1 MINSAFPILNLIDGW
16 LPGWIPGLVRICLW
30 GAASGAGM
38 LAIYS
43 ALSDQ
48 TAIGQLKRET
58 RKLRRRMLD
67 PKLEKSE
74 LLGLAG
80 RNITVSL
87 HLLVKTGVPAFLSA
101 LPVVVVVCWLSAY
114 QSHRVN
120 PDNSPVEVEILP
132 TAQGVTLSPNKVF
145 VREAQNIGLITGE
158 ESFQVRFIHN
168 GRLAYSGT
176 PGRRPTN
183 RVHKKLWWNALIGN
197 EVGYI
202 DSGSALEEIR
212 FHFPRKIFLDGM
224 PMWMSTWELPFF
236 LCLGVVALGIKI
248 VFGIK

>member
-1 MINSAFPILNLIDGW
+1 
-16 LPGWIPGLVRICLW
+16 
-30 GAASGAGM
+30 M

-58 RKLRRRMLD
+58 RELRCRMLD

-74 LLGLAG
+74 LFGLGG
-80 RNITVSL
+80 RNVTVAFR
-87 HLLVKTGVPAFLSA
+87 LLVKTGIPTLLSA

-120 PDNSPVEVEILP
+120 PDSGPVEVEILP
-132 TAQGVTLSPNKVF
+132 TAQGVILLPNKAF
-145 VREAQNIGLITGE
+145 VHEAKHVGLITGE
-158 ESFQVRFIHN
+158 ECSRVGFIYD
-168 GRLAYSGT
+168 GRLAYGGT
-176 PGRRPTN
+176 PGCPPTN

-212 FHFPRKIFLDGM
+212 FHFPRKVFLDGM
-224 PMWMSTWELPFF
+224 PMWMSTWEFPFF